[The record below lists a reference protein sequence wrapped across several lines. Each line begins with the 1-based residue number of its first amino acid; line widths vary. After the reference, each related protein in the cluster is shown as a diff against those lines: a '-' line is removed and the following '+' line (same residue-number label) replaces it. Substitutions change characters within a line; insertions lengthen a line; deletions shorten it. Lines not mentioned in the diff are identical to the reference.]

1 MQIELRRG
9 LYLQP
14 GSFCAVIA
22 PEKVLI
28 SAINE
33 NADLQRFLFL
43 FVSGNYSR
51 ILPGIH
57 RTSKNFEVRRA
68 FTAAQLLT
76 VIREAAHTVVLVEHD
91 PTLFDEAKALL
102 DPVSSALRDVAR
114 ESLVILYTPST
125 NRSFSILSRRAD
137 HYVEFVDF
145 GNSTDGSAPPGPSY
159 GSRRNRGRGMPGKG
173 QRVLEVS

>member
-9 LYLQP
+9 LSLQP

-22 PEKVLI
+22 PEKILI
-28 SAINE
+28 SAIND

-51 ILPGIH
+51 ILPGIL

-76 VIREAAHTVVLVEHD
+76 VLREAAHTVVLVEHD

-102 DPVSSALRDVAR
+102 DPVSAALKDAAR
-114 ESLVILYTPST
+114 ESLVILYTPSA
-125 NRSFSILSRRAD
+125 NRSFSILARRAD
-137 HYVEFVDF
+137 HYVELADF
-145 GNSTDGSAPPGPSY
+145 GDPPQASAPRVYAS
-159 GSRRNRGRGMPGKG
+159 SARRNQGRGILGKG
-173 QRVLEVS
+173 QRVLDVS